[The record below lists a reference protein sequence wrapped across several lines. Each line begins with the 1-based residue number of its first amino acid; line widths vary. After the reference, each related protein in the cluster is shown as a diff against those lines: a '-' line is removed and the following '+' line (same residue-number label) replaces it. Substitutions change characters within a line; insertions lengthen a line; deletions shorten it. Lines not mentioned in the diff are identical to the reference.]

1 MCTPR
6 IAKKDLYCFKLVQ
19 GFSLNSGECSSYYI
33 YASQKVGKIMK
44 SYFVYGH
51 DGFKETINEGL
62 HGLRIGSTKGLN
74 RVRNDRYHS
83 TTLMLAKI
91 PKGSKYYIGKSRDIV
106 SDTMVLIEPIVT
118 NGDFLPDTVSQLL
131 LNIEE
136 MIKLANKIL
145 KGYGYR
151 KQNY

>member
-1 MCTPR
+1 M
-6 IAKKDLYCFKLVQ
+6 
-19 GFSLNSGECSSYYI
+19 N
-33 YASQKVGKIMK
+33 ASQKVGKVMK
-44 SYFVYGH
+44 SRLEYGH
-51 DGFKETINEGL
+51 IGGFKETIDEGL

-74 RVRNDRYHS
+74 RVRNDRYHHS

-136 MIKLANKIL
+136 MLKLANQII
-145 KGYGYR
+145 KGYGYG